1 MAKHLV
7 TCRACKERFDAQLSG
22 ADVEWVMPSK
32 GWYYHKSCYENMR
45 KGNLKNDNEWKR
57 RIYDFIAH
65 DLKVSYD
72 FYLCEAQLKKFV
84 EKDKI
89 GTYKG
94 IFYTLKYFYE
104 IRNGDWTKGHGGLG
118 IVPFVYKEATDY
130 WKNRENRER
139 GTLAKI
145 EEQIKIKESQEKISL
160 KKSQSSKKK
169 KEKWNLEEIE

>member
-1 MAKHLV
+1 M
-7 TCRACKERFDAQLSG
+7 
-22 ADVEWVMPSK
+22 
-32 GWYYHKSCYENMR
+32 
-45 KGNLKNDNEWKR
+45 
-57 RIYDFIAH
+57 
-65 DLKVSYD
+65 
-72 FYLCEAQLKKFV
+72 KKFV

-130 WKNRENRER
+130 WKDRENRER

-145 EEQIKIKESQEKISL
+145 EEQIKMKESQEKISL